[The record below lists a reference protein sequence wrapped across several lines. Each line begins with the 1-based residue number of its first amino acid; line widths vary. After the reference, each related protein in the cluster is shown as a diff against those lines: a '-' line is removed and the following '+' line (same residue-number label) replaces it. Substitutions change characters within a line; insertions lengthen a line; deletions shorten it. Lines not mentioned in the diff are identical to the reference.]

1 MKNLNI
7 FKQKTLRE
15 LRGPRA
21 LYQWLF
27 SGILVIS
34 MMGLFTAESVLNYL
48 HKETSDPFVNWMGID
63 IPWEWSDKVSVVNRE
78 LDTEDL
84 RSHYQIQRFSN
95 NIGYNLDIYKKLPSG
110 SRRFRGV
117 VMDPGDPLFEALLSP
132 ENLVWGGPLFSESD
146 PGIIILEELH
156 SVIQKSKDGL
166 WTWIPVEIEA
176 EGSGKDSLVSIP
188 IPIRAVVRNL
198 PERHQFVSS
207 RALYSA
213 LELEQPHPLDP
224 QEYSFP
230 IFIFPASHQ
239 PAQTLILEVLKTQTI
254 LPQKEP
260 TVLIEAYPYLSVPAV
275 KCLIFLDIPPEND
288 SQKNDFIQGL
298 TKQWEKL
305 GFNSVVTPPVPWESI
320 AQRDPGMGDQI
331 TVNFQQLDS
340 VRAFRDH
347 LRTEFPGMDL
357 EDQELR
363 MKESL
368 RELAR
373 AIRVTTGSILIIGL
387 ATGII
392 FVWFLLSKQLKTH
405 QKSLG
410 ILLAEGLPP
419 RQLKLLFQKI
429 VFQFVGTA
437 VLLGWGVA
445 TVAGTVLLSIFPQL
459 GFPAL
464 IWMLSFGLMMIVFSF
479 GVVFIQLI
487 RLVKQ
492 SPSDLI
498 RSI

>member
-1 MKNLNI
+1 MKNLKI

-15 LRGPRA
+15 LRGPKA

-63 IPWEWSDKVSVVNRE
+63 IPWEWSDKVSMVNRE

-84 RSHYQIQRFSN
+84 RSHFHIQRFSN
-95 NIGYNLDIYKKLPSG
+95 NIGYNLDINKKISAG
-110 SRRFRGV
+110 SHRFRGV
-117 VMDPGDPLFEALLSP
+117 VMDSGDPLFEALLSP
-132 ENLVWGGPLFSESD
+132 ENLVWGGRLFSESD

-156 SVIQKSKDGL
+156 SVIQKSEDGL
-166 WTWIPVEIEA
+166 WTWIPVEIEVK
-176 EGSGKDSLVSIP
+176 GSGKDSLVSIP

-198 PERHQFVSS
+198 PERYQFVSS

-230 IFIFPASHQ
+230 IFIFPASHHPSQ
-239 PAQTLILEVLKTQTI
+239 ASMLEVLKNQTI

-275 KCLIFLDIPPEND
+275 KCVIFPDVPPKNEP
-288 SQKNDFIQGL
+288 QKTDFVQGI
-298 TKQWEKL
+298 TRHWEEL
-305 GFNSVVTPPVPWESI
+305 GFNLVVTSPVPWESI

-340 VRAFRDH
+340 VRSFRDH
-347 LRTEFPGMDL
+347 LRSEFPGMDL

-368 RELAR
+368 RELAK
-373 AIRVTTGSILIIGL
+373 ATRVTTGSILIIGL
-387 ATGII
+387 AIGII

-410 ILLAEGLPP
+410 ILLAEGLPS

-437 VLLGWGVA
+437 VLIGWGGAV
-445 TVAGTVLLSIFPQL
+445 VAGTVLLSIFPQL

-464 IWMLSFGLMMIVFSF
+464 IWMLSFGLMILVLSF
-479 GVVFIQLI
+479 GICYLQLR
-487 RLVKQ
+487 RLTTK

-498 RSI
+498 KYL